1 MLPKPGAL
9 GDTARRLWQNG
20 RMRHVLLAIL
30 CLTLAACGAPR
41 REVAQGTAPAAVRII
56 APAFGD
62 SDPHPD
68 VGRLPQ
74 RYAVHGVDL
83 SRWQSGVD
91 WGRARGAG
99 VNFAFVKATEGGD
112 VFDPLF
118 PSHWTKSAAAGVRRG
133 AYHLFYHC
141 RSAAEQ
147 ARWFIAH
154 VPRDPGA
161 LPPVLDM
168 EWARSPTC
176 RTRPEPAKVRSE
188 ARVFLNAIA
197 RHYGKQP
204 ILYTTPDY
212 YADNDLG
219 RLSGV
224 TFWLR
229 SVAAPVRQSYP
240 GQAWGFWQYTGTG
253 QVPGIAGNVDLNVFA
268 GSARD
273 WARFVAP

>member
-1 MLPKPGAL
+1 MK
-9 GDTARRLWQNG
+9 R
-20 RMRHVLLAIL
+20 VFFLAIL
-30 CLTLAACGAPR
+30 CLTLAGCAAPR
-41 REVAQGTAPAAVRII
+41 RAVAPGHNPPAVTVI

-74 RYAVHGVDL
+74 HYAVQGVDL

-91 WGRARGAG
+91 WPRARGAG

-112 VFDPLF
+112 VFDPMF
-118 PSHWTKSAAAGVRRG
+118 PSHWTRSRAAGVRRG

-154 VPRDPGA
+154 VPRDPAA

-168 EWARSPTC
+168 EWTPTSPTC
-176 RTRPEPAKVRSE
+176 RTRPASAQVRAE
-188 ARVFLNAIA
+188 ARVFLNAVA
-197 RHYGKQP
+197 RHYGKRP
-204 ILYTTPDY
+204 ILYTTPDFY
-212 YADNDLG
+212 DDNDLG

-229 SVAAPVRQSYP
+229 SVAAPVRQTYP

-253 QVPGIAGNVDLNVFA
+253 QVSGIAGNVDLNVFA

-273 WARFVAP
+273 WAQFVAR